1 MKNLSKALGHARP
14 LLEQAGLWAMI
25 VVALSLAGQRLYNQ
39 RSLPRATA
47 RLAMLDRLDLLDG
60 QRTTSV
66 ADPGP
71 VELIGNESKRDP
83 CLALWWSR
91 LAAPS
96 DLRLARSLLSQAAG
110 CQRREQ
116 VHLWAADLA
125 WQQGDEVGT
134 EEHWLQL
141 RPGQLLALGR
151 SEALWGDSRQARA
164 ILELLADSGREQLR
178 PEQQILLH
186 QTLAEYVY
194 QPAGEAEK
202 TIEQL
207 EQAWQLSE
215 PQFNLA
221 FQLGRAYLQAGRSAE
236 AVAVLQTGLGHRPAG
251 EVEQIDFF
259 YQALLGQGLE
269 ATSEAGQ
276 ALDHYRQAE
285 ANLRFLQPG
294 LAHEVYQ
301 EWLAW
306 LNRLRQQIDKKD
318 EEADR

>member
-1 MKNLSKALGHARP
+1 
-14 LLEQAGLWAMI
+14 
-25 VVALSLAGQRLYNQ
+25 
-39 RSLPRATA
+39 
-47 RLAMLDRLDLLDG
+47 LDG
-60 QRTTSV
+60 QATMSV
-66 ADPGP
+66 SDPGL
-71 VELIGNESKRDP
+71 VELMGNQSQRDP
-83 CLALWWSR
+83 CLALWRSR

-96 DLRLARSLLSQAAG
+96 DPPLARSLLSQAAG

-125 WQQGDEVGT
+125 WQQGDEASAKK
-134 EEHWLQL
+134 HWLQL

-151 SEALWGDSRQARA
+151 SKALWGDRQQARA

-186 QTLAEYVY
+186 QTRAEYVY
-194 QPAGEAEK
+194 RPAGDVEK

-236 AVAVLQTGLGHRPAG
+236 AVAVLRAGLGHRPAG
-251 EVEQIDFF
+251 GVEQIDFF
-259 YQALLGQGLE
+259 YQALLGQGLA
-269 ATSEAGQ
+269 ATNEAGQ

-285 ANLRFLQPG
+285 ANLRSLQPG
-294 LAHEVYQ
+294 LAHDVYQ

-306 LNRLRQQIDKKD
+306 LNRLRQQIDKRD